1 MKSSNN
7 VIAGIDIGSSKVAF
21 VVGRVN
27 EGLIEVAAVS
37 SAENSGLKKGIVND
51 VEDCLSSISSALEQA
66 EKKAGVPIDKAVI
79 GVGGAH
85 IITTLS
91 KGIIAV
97 SKPNGQIDSSDTER
111 VIEAARAVALPPN
124 QEIIHVIPR
133 QFIVDGQSG
142 VKDPLGMTGIR
153 LEAEVMIIGGS
164 TNALRSL
171 EKCISQS
178 GLSVNNFV
186 FNGLA
191 SSKTLLNKKQKEV
204 GVLLLDIGA
213 STTTLT
219 VWEDGDLSHANI
231 LPIGSNHVTNDIA
244 IGLKTSLEVAE
255 QVKIQFASCELGET
269 AKTKIDLKKIDPKE
283 NQKVERELIDEI
295 CEARMKEIYDLVRAE
310 LKKIQKDGM
319 LPAGVVLSGGGS
331 LVRGAVVLAKNEL
344 HLPVQIGYPVLE
356 ISGEVELL
364 DQPRFHTATGLML
377 EGLDDSYQSNNTF
390 AFNFASLSSRD
401 LSSYLG
407 KIKGFFRQLL
417 P

>member
-1 MKSSNN
+1 MKSSNI
-7 VIAGIDIGSSKVAF
+7 IAGIDIGSSKVAF
-21 VVGRVN
+21 VIGKIN
-27 EGLIEVAAVS
+27 EGLIEVLAVS
-37 SAENSGLKKGIVND
+37 SAQNSGLKKGIVND
-51 VEDCLSSISSALEQA
+51 IEDCLSSISSALEQA
-66 EKKAGVPIDKAVI
+66 EKKAGAPIDKAVI

-91 KGIIAV
+91 KGIIAI
-97 SKPNGQIDSSDTER
+97 SKPNGQIDPSDVER

-164 TNALRSL
+164 TNALRNL
-171 EKCISQS
+171 EKCVSQS

-186 FNGLA
+186 FNGLGG
-191 SSKTLLNKKQKEV
+191 SNTLLNKKQKEV

-219 VWEDGDLSHANI
+219 VWEDGDLVHANI
-231 LPIGSNHVTNDIA
+231 LAIGSNHVTNDIA

-255 QVKIQFASCELGET
+255 QVKIQFAGCKLGESL
-269 AKTKIDLKKIDPKE
+269 KTKIDLKKIDPRE
-283 NQKVERELIDEI
+283 DQKVERELIDEI
-295 CEARMKEIYDLVRAE
+295 CEARMKEIFDHAREE

-331 LVRGAVVLAKNEL
+331 LVRGAVALAKDEL
-344 HLPVQIGYPVLE
+344 HLPVQMGYPVLE
-356 ISGEVELL
+356 ISGEIELL
-364 DQPRFHTATGLML
+364 DQPQFHTATGLML
-377 EGLDDSYQSNNTF
+377 EGLDDSYQNKNTF
-390 AFNFASLSSRD
+390 SFNFGSLNTRD
-401 LSSYLG
+401 LNSYLG
-407 KIKGFFRQLL
+407 KIKGFFKQML